1 MQIENELTE
10 GKSAKRINGY
20 SIRLECYLKDDV
32 DTKIAE
38 CKMKIYTDEIAIRAN
53 AHTNRKCINGNSMR
67 WLVRL
72 K

>member
-1 MQIENELTE
+1 MTLIPKFHL
-10 GKSAKRINGY
+10 Y
-20 SIRLECYLKDDV
+20 
-32 DTKIAE
+32 
-38 CKMKIYTDEIAIRAN
+38 KMKIYTDEIAIRAN